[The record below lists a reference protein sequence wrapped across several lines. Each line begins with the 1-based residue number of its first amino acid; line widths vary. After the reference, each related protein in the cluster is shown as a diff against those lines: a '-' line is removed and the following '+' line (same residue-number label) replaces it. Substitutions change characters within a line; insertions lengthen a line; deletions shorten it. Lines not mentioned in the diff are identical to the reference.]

1 MSKESNHIIEKSEF
15 ISNEQSF
22 LYNSFMNAPAGIAIV
37 KGPTHIYEFANTE
50 YNKIVNREIAIGKT
64 VYDNLPEIEQQGIV
78 AILNEVFANGE
89 SFSANEYPIELT
101 KKSSGTLEMGY
112 YNIVIQPMKDE
123 VGNIEG
129 LLIHAIEATQQVKA
143 RHQIEASE
151 KRFSN
156 LLSQSIMAIAILK
169 GPDMIV
175 NFAND
180 KILEAWDKGTDVI
193 GKSFVEVLP
202 ELKNQEFLSLLENVY
217 KTGVPYYGYESEVIM
232 VRDNKEQTFYY
243 NFVYEPY
250 TEIDHTISGITM
262 LATDVTE
269 HVLAKKQME
278 ASETFNRSILQ
289 SSPDCLKV
297 LDSSGRIQFMNGNG
311 LCQMEIDAFSDVQ
324 NKMWSSLWGGD
335 NQDVVNAAVDK
346 ALTGVTSHFIAM
358 CCTAKGTPKWWDTK
372 VSPVGKAG
380 DHISQIIA
388 VSRDITDQKTAQEV
402 IKNLATHL
410 KLATDSANV
419 GTWSLNIKQQ
429 KLEWS
434 ALHKTLWG
442 YNEDRAYLE
451 YQDWHTPIISEDRA
465 HAFAMVE
472 EARINKSIYQSDY
485 RIKRVSDGEL
495 RYIRSYGKYSFNE
508 NGEAETLTGISIDL
522 TQEKLAEEKIREGEK
537 QFLIF
542 ADSIQNLAWIADGNG
557 IINWYNQRWNDYTGT
572 TSKEMNGFGWK
583 KAQHPDHAKNV
594 LSSIE
599 KSRKKGEAWELS
611 FPLRK
616 HDGTYRW
623 FLTRAYPIKNANGI
637 IERWIGT
644 SLDITDQKN
653 FTEALEKKV
662 QERTEELYAKNQSF
676 ELAEKIAQ
684 FGSYR
689 WNVASGL
696 LVYSD
701 NLYRLLD
708 CEPQEF
714 EPSFEKFLTFV
725 HPDDLLQVLADAEQ
739 TIETGQSLLTPYRI
753 ITKTG
758 VVKYVS
764 TIGNYTNEGEN
775 RIYVGVF
782 QDVTNSIKNAEAFRN
797 KNHELENLNA
807 ELKSFAFIASHD
819 LQEPLRKIQM
829 FSKRI
834 IEVETFSEETQH
846 YFNRIIATSARMQ
859 NLVVSLLDFSSITTT
874 EIKSKLCDLNL
885 IIEESKNDLNLLIT
899 ENVASILSDN
909 LPKIMGEPIQ
919 LTQLFTNLIG
929 NAIKYRRLEVQ
940 PIIEITTMV
949 VNGAEIEHL
958 SANNQ
963 QKYLIVKI
971 TDNGI
976 GFDQQHSVK
985 IFAPFQRLHG
995 KNEFSGTGIGLAI
1008 VKKIISN
1015 HNGFITA
1022 EGIVNQGANF
1032 KVYLPI

>member
-1 MSKESNHIIEKSEF
+1 MSNKSNYTSKKSEF
-15 ISNEQSF
+15 ISNEQRF
-22 LYNSFMNAPAGIAIV
+22 LYTSFMNAPAGIAII

-64 VYDNLPEIEQQGIV
+64 VYDNLPEIEQQGII
-78 AILNEVFANGE
+78 AILNEVFATGE
-89 SFSANEYPIELT
+89 PFVANEYPIELRQ
-101 KKSSGTLEMGY
+101 KSSGTLELGY
-112 YNIVIQPMKDE
+112 YNIVIQPMKSE
-123 VGNIEG
+123 VENIEG
-129 LLIHAIEATQQVKA
+129 LLIHALEVSQQVKA

-156 LLSQSIMAIAILK
+156 ILSQSIMAIAILK
-169 GPDMIV
+169 GPEMII

-180 KILEAWDKGTDVI
+180 KILEAWDKGINVI
-193 GKSFVEVLP
+193 GKSFLEVLP

-217 KTGVPYYGYESEVIM
+217 RTGVPYYGYESEVIM
-232 VRDNKEQTFYY
+232 VRDSKEQTFYY

-250 TEIDHTISGITM
+250 TEVDDTISGITM
-262 LATDVTE
+262 LATDVTQ
-269 HVLAKKQME
+269 HVLAKKQIE

-297 LDSSGRIQFMNGNG
+297 LDSRGRIQFINGNG
-311 LCQMEIDAFSDVQ
+311 LCQMEIDAFSDIQ
-324 NKMWSSLWGGD
+324 NKMWSSLWGVD
-335 NQDVVNAAVDK
+335 NEEVINAAVDK
-346 ALTGVTSHFIAM
+346 ALTGKTSHFTVM
-358 CCTAKGTPKWWDTK
+358 CYTKKGTAKWWDVK

-380 DHISQIIA
+380 EQINQIIS
-388 VSRDITDQKTAQEV
+388 VSRDITDQKSAQEE

-410 KLATDSANV
+410 KLATDSANA

-434 ALHKTLWG
+434 ALHKKLWG
-442 YNEDRAYLE
+442 YDENHADLK
-451 YQDWHTPIISEDRA
+451 YQDWHIPIIPEDRA

-472 EARINKSIYQSDY
+472 ESRINKSIYQADY
-485 RIKRVSDGEL
+485 RIKRASDGAL
-495 RYIRSYGKYSFNE
+495 RYMRSYGKYSYDG

-522 TQEKLAEEKIREGEK
+522 TQEKLAEEKLRESEK
-537 QFLIF
+537 QFRIF
-542 ADSIQNLAWIADGNG
+542 ADSIQNLAFIADGNG
-557 IINWYNQRWNDYTGT
+557 VINWYNQRWYDYTGT
-572 TSKEMNGFGWK
+572 TAQETDGLGWK
-583 KAQHPDHAKNV
+583 KAHHPDHSKNV
-594 LSSIE
+594 LSAIE
-599 KSRKKGEAWELS
+599 KLRKKGEAWELS

-623 FLTRAYPIKNANGI
+623 FLTRAYPVKDANCS

-644 SLDITDQKN
+644 CLDITEQKN
-653 FTEALEKKV
+653 FTEALENKV

-701 NLYRLLD
+701 NLFRLLD

-714 EPSFEKFLTFV
+714 EPSFEKFITFV

-739 TIETGQSLLTPYRI
+739 TIETGQSLSTPYRI

-758 VVKYVS
+758 TVKYVS
-764 TIGNYTNEGEN
+764 TIGNYTGEGEN
-775 RIYVGVF
+775 RTYVGVF
-782 QDVTNSIKNAEAFRN
+782 QDLTNSINNAESLRS

-834 IEVETFSEETQH
+834 LELETFSDETEN
-846 YFNRIIATSARMQ
+846 YFNRITTASARMQ
-859 NLVVSLLDFSSITTT
+859 KLVISLLDFSSINTT
-874 EIKSKLCDLNL
+874 EINSKSCDLNV

-899 ENVASILSDN
+899 EHQATIITDN
-909 LPKIMGEPIQ
+909 LPTIKGQPIQ

-929 NAIKYRRLEVQ
+929 NAIKYSKSEVK
-940 PIIEITTMV
+940 PIVEISTMV
-949 VNGAEIEHL
+949 VHGAEIEHL
-958 SANNQ
+958 AANIQ
-963 QKYLIVKI
+963 QKYLIVI
-971 TDNGI
+971 ISDNGI
-976 GFDQQHSVK
+976 GFEQQYSIK
-985 IFAPFQRLHG
+985 IFEPFKRLHN
-995 KNEFSGTGIGLAI
+995 KDTFSGTGIGLAI
-1008 VKKIISN
+1008 VKKIVSN
-1015 HNGFITA
+1015 HSGFITA
-1022 EGIVNQGANF
+1022 EGEVGKGSTF